1 MKINGKR
8 KDHCKVETLTVV
20 KREYRNL
27 IISHNRAF
35 VKHRKK
41 KSRTLPPQTN
51 FDLIKS
57 FDIEQLAIFLVN
69 FRQVFGMIDNVE
81 IAKRI
86 LESEA
91 II

>member
-1 MKINGKR
+1 MKINCR
-8 KDHCKVETLTVV
+8 KKGHCKVETLTVT
-20 KREYRNL
+20 KREYRSF

-35 VKHRKK
+35 VKHQKK
-41 KSRTLPPQTN
+41 KSRTSPPRTN
-51 FDLIKS
+51 FELIKS

-81 IAKRI
+81 IAKKI

-91 II
+91 VT